1 MTMYQ
6 VEQYHGTD
14 DGWEP
19 VSQGF
24 VDQVTAV
31 RRLRLYRA
39 CRGDQSVFRITRD
52 ILDVDIYGQSLSLD
66 VSDFPFAFSN

>member
-1 MTMYQ
+1 MYQ
-6 VEQYHGTD
+6 VEQYHGTN
-14 DGWEP
+14 DGWAP

-24 VDQVTAV
+24 VNEVTAV

-39 CRGDQSVFRITRD
+39 CRGHNAIFRISRD